1 MAQKKNKSR
10 KTVKTLAARKL
21 TTNQAKGVRGGKHIG
36 QPKYGDI
43 TFSSGA
49 GMAKNYWDWKK

>member
-1 MAQKKNKSR
+1 MAQKKSKSR
-10 KTVKTLAARKL
+10 KTVKALPAKL

-43 TFSSGA
+43 TFSSGT
-49 GMAKNYWDWKK
+49 GMSKNYWDWKK